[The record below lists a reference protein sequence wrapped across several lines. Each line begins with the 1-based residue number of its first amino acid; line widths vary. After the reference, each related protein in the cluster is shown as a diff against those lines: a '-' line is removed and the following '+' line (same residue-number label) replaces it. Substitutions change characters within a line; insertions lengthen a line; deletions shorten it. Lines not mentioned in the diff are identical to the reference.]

1 MQMLMDMQVE
11 FSDEVLE
18 KIAEKIPEVRAG
30 GPEPEGA
37 GEGEAE
43 RRAPRLVLRFE
54 KFGGKI
60 TLSSKAE

>member
-1 MQMLMDMQVE
+1 MQMVMDMQVE

-18 KIAEKIPEVRAG
+18 KIAEKLPEVKAG
-30 GPEPEGA
+30 GPEAE
-37 GEGEAE
+37 GEGE